1 MPGFCAS
8 EGKFGWDFEKR
19 KRENPVNPLVE
30 NAEVST
36 YFQSLSKPQFE
47 TLSTFRRTLRQRLPD
62 ANERI
67 YYQMPTFVLEK
78 PLIAYAAFKAHW
90 GLFPC
95 SGGIIPQLAN
105 QLGPYKWTKSGI
117 QFPYGQF
124 PSNELLETILRLK
137 QREIAEAIAAK
148 RRA

>member
-19 KRENPVNPLVE
+19 KGENPVNPLVE
-30 NAEVST
+30 NADVSA
-36 YFQSLSKPQFE
+36 YFQSLSEPQFE
-47 TLSTFRRTLRQRLPD
+47 TLNTFRQMLRQRLPD
-62 ANERI
+62 ATERI
-67 YYQMPTFVLEK
+67 FYQMQTFVMEK

-95 SGGIIPQLAN
+95 SGSIMPQVADR
-105 QLGPYKWTKSGI
+105 LGSYKWTKSGI

-124 PSNELLETILRLK
+124 PSDDLLETILRLK